1 MSLHPSTMPGV
12 LIDESEADDRTRA
25 LFHATRTPTR
35 SEVIK
40 SAEWLGCT
48 VESLCANLE
57 LDFNSL
63 PDDDAADPLDLT
75 PLRAMAELDQPPLT
89 TADRITY
96 WVVVGICS
104 AITVAALAGSAGYI
118 WQRWFA

>member
-1 MSLHPSTMPGV
+1 MSLQQSTIPGV

-35 SEVIK
+35 GEVIK
-40 SAEWLGCT
+40 SADWLGCT

-57 LDFNSL
+57 LEFNSL
-63 PDDDAADPLDLT
+63 PDDDADDPLDIA
-75 PLRAMAELDQPPLT
+75 PLLRLAELDQPPLT
-89 TADRITY
+89 TGDRITY
-96 WVVVGICS
+96 WMVVGVAS
-104 AITVAALAGSAGYI
+104 AITIAAAAGAAGYI